1 MYLFRFNS
9 QYLVLVTAT
18 LILSASMM
26 EKNSVLNIT
35 FEQLCSLYLLDKN
48 LRNSVIAAMLD
59 LEEHI
64 KEAAADVIAKSFDVN
79 QNDYLLYKNYQNK
92 RKYKSRFTLSG
103 VLKTLTNTLETDKE
117 PIHHYQTKYGIVP
130 PWILFKRQRRKKK
143 ISPERAEL
151 PPSPPKILRISY

>member
-1 MYLFRFNS
+1 M
-9 QYLVLVTAT
+9 
-18 LILSASMM
+18 
-26 EKNSVLNIT
+26 
-35 FEQLCSLYLLDKN
+35 
-48 LRNSVIAAMLD
+48 RNSVIAAMLD